1 MVPGSGSAVGVV
13 TGSTLIESPPH
24 ILIAGCGYLG
34 RRAGHRWQRRGAKI
48 SVVTRSKSKAAE
60 LAQAGFE
67 PIICDLAQRQIL
79 SLPDVDTVLWSV
91 GFDRPA
97 GRSREMIWIDGLQHL
112 LQQLPSTVGRF
123 LYVSST
129 GVYGSASG
137 GTVSESTAPQP
148 ASESGKC
155 CLRAEKMLQRTF
167 SDTDSSVSL
176 TILRMA
182 GMYGPGR
189 LLRRISDLRSGIPL
203 PGPAESY
210 LNLIHID
217 DAVTAVAELAPCEDV
232 PLLNAVNA
240 GTLTRKEYYGE
251 LARIVG
257 APVPVFDESDT
268 LVRGGNKR
276 VISEVRTLLTLNF
289 QFDDVKAG
297 LRDAVKRGTE
307 KGRESSF

>member
-1 MVPGSGSAVGVV
+1 
-13 TGSTLIESPPH
+13 
-24 ILIAGCGYLG
+24 
-34 RRAGHRWQRRGAKI
+34 
-48 SVVTRSKSKAAE
+48 
-60 LAQAGFE
+60 
-67 PIICDLAQRQIL
+67 
-79 SLPDVDTVLWSV
+79 
-91 GFDRPA
+91 
-97 GRSREMIWIDGLQHL
+97 
-112 LQQLPSTVGRF
+112 
-123 LYVSST
+123 
-129 GVYGSASG
+129 
-137 GTVSESTAPQP
+137 
-148 ASESGKC
+148 
-155 CLRAEKMLQRTF
+155 MLQRTF